1 MPFLLPLEFQTQ
13 FGWSPV
19 KSGAVTL
26 FIFVGNVGIKPATTP
41 LINRFGFRTFLLA
54 STVGTVIVVA
64 LLAAV
69 TSSTPI
75 PLIALLATAQGVFR
89 STGMTAYS
97 TVGYADLPADQ
108 VRDANTLLT
117 TSQQLATGLSVA
129 LATVFLR
136 IGGGTGRVAYVTAF
150 LLLAAI
156 AVGPAIGAFRMRRD
170 AGDAARQRSAT
181 GADRG
186 TPGPAPVVPAAGTA
200 QAGGAGSE
208 AGAAQQD

>member
-1 MPFLLPLEFQTQ
+1 
-13 FGWSPV
+13 
-19 KSGAVTL
+19 VTL
-26 FIFVGNVGIKPATTP
+26 FIFAGNVGIKPATTP
-41 LINRFGFRTFLLA
+41 LINRFGFRAFLLA

-136 IGGGTGRVAYVTAF
+136 IGGGTGQAAYVTAF

-156 AVGPAIGAFRMRRD
+156 AIGPAIGAFRMRRD
-170 AGDAARQRSAT
+170 AGDAARQRSRDT
-181 GADRG
+181 GTFVTAHRG
-186 TPGPAPVVPAAGTA
+186 
-200 QAGGAGSE
+200 E
-208 AGAAQQD
+208 